1 MRREDRFQQIL
12 ELLGKESFITVEEL
26 SRRFYISLPTAYRD
40 LRELERQQLIIRG
53 DGGAMLVAPE
63 KANLPVDYRMAIN
76 AEAKAVLGK
85 RAVELLNPGSVIFI
99 DASTTAANMI
109 DYMKPDMNLTVL
121 TNGLIT
127 AIRLRSAGIRTF
139 CVGGSLI
146 DNSIAVGGKLAG
158 DVVDEFSIDMMFF
171 SAYGIDDQG
180 IIIDTSEMETSL
192 RRRIL
197 RKPATSV
204 LLCDQSKFGKRSVF
218 RIASLEAIDY
228 VITDAPLPA
237 TYPRPRKET
246 LVVET

>member
-1 MRREDRFQQIL
+1 MRREERFQQIL

-40 LRELERQQLIIRG
+40 LRELERQKLIIRG

-76 AEAKAVLGK
+76 AEAKAAIGK
-85 RAVELLNPGSVIFI
+85 QAVELLRPGSVIFI

-109 DYMKPDMNLTVL
+109 DYMRPDMDLTVL
-121 TNGLIT
+121 TNGLVT
-127 AIRLRSAGIRTF
+127 AVRLRAAGLRTF

-158 DVVDEFSIDMMFF
+158 DVVDHFSLDMMFF
-171 SAYGIDDQG
+171 SAYGVDEQG
-180 IIIDTSEMETSL
+180 VIIDTSEMETAL

-204 LLCDQSKFGKRSVF
+204 LLCDRSKFGKSSVF

-228 VITDAPLPA
+228 VITDAPLPEN
-237 TYPRPRKET
+237 YPKPRKDT
-246 LVVET
+246 LIVQI